1 MPDII
6 SQLEDIMKKVVLA
19 LVLAIMLLVVPTAL
33 FAEISGDPLQT
44 FDCPFLLTSGGQG
57 AGSKMLRL
65 LINQSKKFTLGEN
78 ADFWLEDETPERY
91 AYIDS
96 GRYTT
101 LVIVISVTEKG
112 LGASGITIE
121 DEIGFLKEV
130 LAKAKAQNMKIVA
143 VSMEADARAPKL
155 PTNGNER
162 IIDLVCPQSDW
173 IISIKANNADDRFT
187 KISKEYGIP
196 LTIIDKPMDLVQA
209 APSIFIKK

>member
-1 MPDII
+1 
-6 SQLEDIMKKVVLA
+6 MKKVVLA
-19 LVLAIMLLVVPTAL
+19 FVLAIMLLAVPACL
-33 FAEISGDPLQT
+33 FADITGDPLQT
-44 FDCPFLLTSGGQG
+44 FNCPFLLTSGGQG

-65 LINQSKKFTLGEN
+65 LINQSKKFKLGED
-78 ADFWLEDETPERY
+78 ADFWLEDETPARY

-112 LGASGITIE
+112 LGASHITIE

-130 LAKAKAQNMKIVA
+130 IAKAKAQNMKIVA
-143 VSMEADARAPKL
+143 VSMEPDARAPKI

-173 IISIKANNADDRFT
+173 MISIKANNADDRFT
-187 KISKEYGIP
+187 KISQQYGIP

-209 APSIFIKK
+209 APSIFIKN